1 VVLAPCRAASACAR
15 HNVIALDLPAADE
28 SAGLDV
34 YADVIVKTI
43 GDRPD
48 VVLVAHSMGA
58 FPATMVCER
67 ASVASLVRVVPMIPP
82 PGETPGQRWTGSVQL
97 DAMCEGDLRDGA
109 IPGRST

>member
-1 VVLAPCRAASACAR
+1 VVLAPRRAASACAR

-34 YADVIVKTI
+34 YADLIVKTI

-67 ASVASLVRVVPMIPP
+67 ASVASLVRVVP
-82 PGETPGQRWTGSVQL
+82 
-97 DAMCEGDLRDGA
+97 
-109 IPGRST
+109 